1 MSTSLPLDPEAGAA
15 WRAVFDGLD
24 GGLRIDGE
32 TLDVVRA
39 LSVGDRDALLAGRPY
54 DERTVDA
61 DGVTLSV
68 FTPTERVAS
77 PAPCL
82 YWVHGGGM
90 VMGSRWM
97 AEKALDTAAVVG
109 GVVVSVEYRLAPEH
123 PAPAPVDDALAGL
136 QWVVTHAADLGI
148 DPERVVLGGDSAGGG
163 ISAGAALRIRDEGG
177 PALAGLFLSQPMLDD
192 RMTTV
197 SAGQVGDDLAWTP
210 ASNEFG
216 WRSLLG
222 DRDEVTIYDA
232 PGRAEDL
239 TGLPPTF
246 VDVGSADLFRDE
258 DVAFASR
265 IWAGG
270 GVAELHVWQGGY
282 HGFDT
287 LAPDAVLSADAGEAR
302 RRWLARTLAG

>member
-1 MSTSLPLDPEAGAA
+1 MSTSFPLDPEVGAV
-15 WRAVFDGLD
+15 WQAVLESMD

-32 TLDVVRA
+32 TLEVVRA
-39 LSVGDRDALLAGRPY
+39 LSAGDRDALLADRPY
-54 DERTVDA
+54 DERTIDA
-61 DGVTLSV
+61 DGVTLSI
-68 FTPTERVAS
+68 FTPEGGVDG

-136 QWVVTHAADLGI
+136 RWVVANAGELDV
-148 DPERVVLGGDSAGGG
+148 DPHRLVLGGDSAGGG
-163 ISAGAALRIRDEGG
+163 ISAAVALRLRDEGG

-192 RMTTV
+192 RMTTA
-197 SAGQVGDDLAWTP
+197 SAQQIGDDVAWTP

-216 WRSLLG
+216 WRALLG

-232 PGRAEDL
+232 PGRATDL
-239 TGLPPTF
+239 SGLPPTF

-258 DVAFASR
+258 DIDFASR
-265 IWAGG
+265 IWAAG

-287 LAPDAVLSADAGEAR
+287 LAPDAALSADAGEAR
-302 RRWLARTLAG
+302 RRWLVRTLAT